1 MILPNQGVAVHFKDY
16 IRQLKTI
23 KGNSINRK
31 HSALYFSKIRMKSKE
46 GTASLVFI

>member
-23 KGNSINRK
+23 KGNIVSTENTVLSIFLK
-31 HSALYFSKIRMKSKE
+31 
-46 GTASLVFI
+46 